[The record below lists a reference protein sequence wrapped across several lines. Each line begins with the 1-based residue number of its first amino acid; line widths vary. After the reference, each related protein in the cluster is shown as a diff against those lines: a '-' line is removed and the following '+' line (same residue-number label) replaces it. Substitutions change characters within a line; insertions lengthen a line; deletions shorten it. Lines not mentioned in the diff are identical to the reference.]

1 MHSRLITTTTTT
13 AAAAAACNTTTTTRS
28 TTATTTTTNVGAA
41 ATAAPRCAMEV
52 FRVAGRAIVRSP
64 NAGKS
69 CGHKK
74 LPENWTD
81 TKETLLEGMS
91 FHLKELGST
100 LVDAPKGE
108 ELTAHAVKRIV
119 GMAKASGRKLRKVT
133 VTVSPKGLVLH
144 DSCTGE
150 VLDNISIY
158 RISYCTADKVH
169 DKVFAFI
176 AQSGLD
182 DSLECFAFL
191 CTKKKVAQAVTLT
204 VAQAFRVAFEFWQA
218 AKEAKEGGAPPQQ
231 GSGGVAMRSGTEG
244 GAAPL
249 GDGPPLE
256 GAPPTGPPS
265 LPLLDLSEC
274 SAAAPWGAP
283 THPGGPPTPPPDF
296 PRAAHTVPPPPLG
309 GAPRGWGA
317 TDFADDDDLDE
328 AFGRLAHSRTNPEG
342 GEAGVVS
349 GGVAL
354 ASPVPTLASPVPTL
368 ASPVPTLASPVPTLA
383 SPVSPTEAEF
393 FRF

>member
-1 MHSRLITTTTTT
+1 
-13 AAAAAACNTTTTTRS
+13 
-28 TTATTTTTNVGAA
+28 
-41 ATAAPRCAMEV
+41 MEA

-64 NAGKS
+64 SAGKS

-108 ELTAHAVKRIV
+108 ELTALAVKRIV
-119 GMAKASGRKLRKVT
+119 AMAKASGRKLRKVT

-144 DSCTGE
+144 DACSAE
-150 VLDNISIY
+150 LLDNISIY

-182 DSLECFAFL
+182 DNLECFAFL

-231 GSGGVAMRSGTEG
+231 SGGGATRSGTEG

-256 GAPPTGPPS
+256 GEPPKGPPPS
-265 LPLLDLSEC
+265 LLLDLSEC

-283 THPGGPPTPPPDF
+283 PGGPPTPPPDF
-296 PRAAHTVPPPPLG
+296 PRAAAAHAAPPPP
-309 GAPRGWGA
+309 PQGWGA
-317 TDFADDDDLDE
+317 TDFDDDDDLDE
-328 AFGRLAHSRTNPEG
+328 AFGRLAQSRTNPEG
-342 GEAGVVS
+342 VETGTVS
-349 GGVAL
+349 GSG
-354 ASPVPTLASPVPTL
+354 TLASPASTL
-368 ASPVPTLASPVPTLA
+368 VSTLGSPVSTLA